1 MDYEIIATE
10 FDEKLLNW
18 YKNQVIPPWTF
29 YSVQHIHAK
38 LGLYFTLI
46 QPNDVGFLNARY
58 RFEIIDKKLF
68 MLARLKY
75 GI

>member
-10 FDEKLLNW
+10 FDAKLLNW
-18 YKNQVIPPWTF
+18 YKTQVIPPWSF